1 MKIML
6 LTDSFGGGGAE
17 RVASLLINGLAS
29 NPENKV
35 HVCVFIDTPN
45 YRIDMSHI
53 QFHLLSPRQY
63 PYFLNIL
70 NRMKNLILTIKRVRP
85 DVIYSFGPIMAS
97 YVILAVKL
105 SGLRRN
111 IKIIASERNDPRREP
126 VSDVKKIVRDYCYNQ
141 SDVIVCQTQ
150 MAIDLLKERKVNSQF
165 VIIPNPISPNLPS
178 WEGQNSK
185 EIITAA
191 RLTEQKNLT
200 MLIDAFNKIHHK
212 FPEYRLTIYGE
223 GEQRSFL
230 QSYVMKKGLETVVC
244 LPGFAKDIHQKMAH
258 AYMYVSSSDYE
269 GISNSMLEALG
280 IGLPCICTDC
290 PVGGARMYIEN
301 RISGILT
308 QVGDLNGLYDS
319 MCELIQN
326 KELVNMISEKSRE
339 VKDVLNV
346 QKITQKWVN
355 LI

>member
-29 NPENKV
+29 DPENKV

>member
-165 VIIPNPISPNLPS
+165 VIIPNPISSDLPN
-178 WEGQNSK
+178 WIGKNSK

-191 RLTEQKNLT
+191 RLTEQKNLP
-200 MLIDAFNKIHHK
+200 MLINAFEKIHQE
-212 FPEYRLTIYGE
+212 FPEYRLVIYGD
-223 GEQRSFL
+223 GELREQL
-230 QSYVMKKGLETVVC
+230 QSYIEKKGMVNTVRM
-244 LPGFAKDIHQKMAH
+244 PGFAKDIHQIMAN
-258 AYMYVSSSDYE
+258 AFMYVSSSDYE

-280 IGLPCICTDC
+280 IGLPCVCTDC
-290 PVGGARMYIEN
+290 PVGGAAMYIEEGK
-301 RISGILT
+301 SGLLT
-308 QVGDLNGLYDS
+308 KVGDEYGLYQKMRQLITDS
-319 MCELIQN
+319 ELSMR
-326 KELVNMISEKSRE
+326 LSRE
-339 VKDVLNV
+339 SI
-346 QKITQKWVN
+346 KIRESLKLSVITKQWIKLV
-355 LI
+355 

>member
-1 MKIML
+1 ML